1 MFVFDFRL
9 TPKNQDHDQWDEGKI
24 KKLFRNWCKKWA
36 FQIEL
41 GKQTSKYHIQARL
54 SSKTNTT
61 KAAMMDRIVNKLRE
75 EGDSYFFEPTA
86 KVNQGNAFYVIKVGT
101 RVRGPW
107 TDKDNNR
114 YIQHRFRD
122 PSPRVWQQRLCA
134 VLDKWVVERN
144 DRNIIYICDE
154 GNTGKSWFRGWLKA
168 THENVVNIPATLND
182 GNDMMRYLCGMVD
195 DGWRGIITIDIP
207 RATSAKHWWGLARGL
222 ESIKQ
227 GDLHDERYTAT
238 EKVIEPPQMVCF
250 MNKRPPDGCMSPDV
264 FYEWSI
270 EHNSFVGKESK
281 NSFLFKK
288 RKLSH
293 ESSPGPPP
301 PIMACALRLTDENVK
316 PSDSPPMTAVLGSD
330 KLTMESTLI

>member
-1 MFVFDFRL
+1 MKVFDFRL
-9 TPKNQDHDQWDEGKI
+9 TPKNQDHESWDDGAV

-36 FQIEL
+36 FQVEV
-41 GKQTSKYHIQARL
+41 GTETGKYHLQCRL
-54 SSKTNTT
+54 SSKANTT
-61 KAAMMDRIVNKLRE
+61 KAAMMDRIVNKLRK

-101 RVRGPW
+101 RVRGPF
-107 TDKDNNR
+107 TDKDLSG

-122 PSPRVWQQRLCA
+122 PSPKVWQQRLAA

-154 GNTGKSWFRGWLKA
+154 GNTGKSWFKGWLRSTRKD
-168 THENVVNIPATLND
+168 VVNIPSTMAD
-182 GNDMMRYLCGMVD
+182 GNDMMRYLCGRVD
-195 DGWRGIITIDIP
+195 DGWAGIVTIDVP
-207 RATSAKHWWGLARGL
+207 RATSQKHWWSLARGL
-222 ESIKQ
+222 ECLKQ
-227 GDLHDERYTAT
+227 GFLHDERYTAT
-238 EKVIEPPQMVCF
+238 EKVIEPPQMICF
-250 MNKRPPDGCMSPDV
+250 MNTRPPDGVMTEDV

-281 NSFLFKK
+281 NRFLFKK

-301 PIMACALRLTDENVK
+301 PNISVAERLTDENVK
-316 PSDSPPMTAVLGSD
+316 PSVSLPMAEVLGSD
-330 KLTMESTLI
+330 KLTMDSTLI